1 MRTTLR
7 IDDDLLNQLREQA
20 HQERVPLTALLNRVI
35 RRGLEAGQPD
45 RTKVRRA
52 YREQSFAMGTP
63 RVPLDKALA
72 LAAMLE
78 DEEVAQDMARRK

>member
-7 IDDDLLNQLREQA
+7 IDDDLLRELRERA
-20 HQERVPLTALLNRVI
+20 HRDRVPLTVLLNSVLRSGLDKGSAGRPKS
-35 RRGLEAGQPD
+35 RRP
-45 RTKVRRA
+45 
-52 YREQSFAMGTP
+52 YREQVYSMGSP

-78 DEEVAQDMARRK
+78 DEQVAEEMARRK